1 MRAKYR
7 RRCVK
12 LRFKHKVFLIFL
24 LNSLVIVICMILIGS
39 YFAYR
44 NFEEYV
50 TKVEKARL
58 DEFSDVLSRK
68 YRESGGWPP
77 VLDDLGQWLEAMA
90 MVSGQRPGTVI
101 PHNRI
106 FLPPPPEPA
115 GNPPSFGEPPPPPPG
130 PPPPP
135 SAGVPRI
142 ALFDAEKRP
151 LTGGDAGLS
160 PDEYW
165 TKAVTVDDQVVGWLG
180 IRKPRGPSHPLDVEF
195 LRRQSQTLFSIGAI
209 ALFLALLVTFI
220 LTRHIL
226 GPVNE
231 LAEGARA
238 LTSRRFET
246 RIKVRSRDELGQ
258 LAADFNNMAQ
268 ALERYEQ
275 MRRQWIADISHEL
288 RTPLAVLRGEIEAM
302 QDGVRE
308 ITPEALD
315 SLSFEV
321 LHVGRIVH
329 DLHDLSLIESQ
340 AFDAERTAVDPLEV
354 LEDVLKFFHT
364 RFEQRGISIDA
375 EERNRELLTVM
386 ADAGRLRQLYANLL
400 ENTLRYAN
408 APGVLKISREVKS
421 GVLTLHF
428 EDSGPGVP
436 AEALGRLFDRL
447 YRVDKAR
454 SRAKGGSGLGLAI
467 CRSIVES
474 FGGRIEAINA
484 PSGGLRITIDFPA
497 LSA

>member
-1 MRAKYR
+1 M
-7 RRCVK
+7 K
-12 LRFKHKVFLIFL
+12 LKFRHKVFLIFL

-58 DEFSDVLSRK
+58 DELSAVLSRK
-68 YRESGGWPP
+68 YQESEGWPP
-77 VLDDLGQWLEAMA
+77 VLDDLGQWIEAMA
-90 MVSGQRPGTVI
+90 MVSGQHTRAAI
-101 PHNRI
+101 PHNGT
-106 FLPPPPEPA
+106 FPPLPPEHA
-115 GNPPSFGEPPPPPPG
+115 GNPPSFGEPPPPLPG

-135 SAGVPRI
+135 RAGVPRI

-151 LTGGDAGLS
+151 LIGGDAGLTT
-160 PDEYW
+160 DEYW

-180 IRKPRGPSHPLDVEF
+180 IIKPRGPRHPLDVEF
-195 LRRQSQTLFSIGAI
+195 LRHQSQTLFSIGAI

-226 GPVNE
+226 GPVKE

-246 RIKVRSRDELGQ
+246 RIKVCSRDELGQ

-354 LEDVLKFFHT
+354 LEDALKSFHT

-375 EERNRELLTVM
+375 RERNGEQLTVM
-386 ADAGRLRQLYANLL
+386 ADAGRLRQLYTNLF

-408 APGVLKISREVKS
+408 APGVLKISHEVKS
-421 GVLTLHF
+421 GMLTLYF

-474 FGGRIEAINA
+474 FGGRIEAFNA
-484 PSGGLRITIDFPA
+484 PSGGLRITINFPA